1 MQEPLGTYGI
11 ARNPVVLND
20 SEIPD
25 GYMSLDQFGEIFH
38 QKLDTNYENL
48 QSNRQQWGSIGFRR
62 YFYVWLNNRFSDFEN
77 SVEPKD
83 VVVKGCFGEFSS
95 KIFFLKR

>member
-1 MQEPLGTYGI
+1 MKKGTCKTKKQSCSKVQEPLGTYGI

-20 SEIPD
+20 SKIPD

-48 QSNRQQWGSIGFRR
+48 QSNRQQ
-62 YFYVWLNNRFSDFEN
+62 
-77 SVEPKD
+77 
-83 VVVKGCFGEFSS
+83 
-95 KIFFLKR
+95 